1 MNEAVLRIRLAS
13 WFYQQRER
21 RKLAME
27 TSGDTHLGLAH
38 VLRQGIRGFL
48 KRLTTAMA
56 NVHIKDRP
64 LFLLIVALSACL
76 RFYQFVSLPA
86 GLHPDE
92 VSAAYETYSL
102 LLHGTD
108 LWGNRFPIYFST
120 GGPGLN
126 VLLSYLNIPFIKVF
140 GLTAFGQ
147 RFSSVLL
154 SMLTIVIFYAFI
166 KRWYGARTALIAVFL
181 LGTSPWHIMLSRWSL
196 DTNLLPCFLLLGTT

>member
-1 MNEAVLRIRLAS
+1 
-13 WFYQQRER
+13 
-21 RKLAME
+21 ME
-27 TSGDTHLGLAH
+27 TSGDTHLGMAH
-38 VLRQGIRGFL
+38 VLSQGIRAFL
-48 KRLTTAMA
+48 KRLTSVMA
-56 NVHIKDRP
+56 NVHIKDRL

-196 DTNLLPCFLLLGTT
+196 DTNLLPCFLLLGTTCLSYCYTSPYSRILIPFSLIF